1 MSFDPK
7 LLGGAVGA
15 SVLVGIS
22 AMAVLQDRHE
32 RELIAGGHCQKVME
46 ALYSPP
52 PSAHTSCS
60 GEGSSRYCS
69 TSYSQGDSYMRSL
82 WRCTDPSREG
92 RGVEFW
98 RATAE
103 EYGK

>member
-1 MSFDPK
+1 MTLDPK

-15 SVLVGIS
+15 TVLVGIS
-22 AMAVLQDRHE
+22 AMAVLESRHQ
-32 RELIAGGHCQKVME
+32 RELIAGGHCQKILE
-46 ALYSPP
+46 ALYTPP
-52 PSAHTSCS
+52 PQARTSCS
-60 GEGSSRYCS
+60 STNPPVCS
-69 TSYSQGDSYMRSL
+69 TSIWQGDSYMRSL